1 MHVQRELSRTTVRR
15 IMIAAQGLDRER
27 PATQPADVLA
37 CIERM
42 ALLQIDTIH
51 VVNRSPY
58 WVLWSRIGNY
68 PLHWLDALLA
78 DGALFECWA
87 HEACFAPRRWL
98 PAQLRL
104 IADRVH
110 PTKTRWSRPFLETHA
125 EAATAM
131 LAVVAERGEVRSSD
145 FRRTEGKRGTWWA
158 WSHEKT
164 LLEALFADGALTVA
178 RRERFQRVYTLTSTK
193 HPELESTALPDR
205 HEVFLEQVRA
215 TMRALGVVHVRWLGD
230 YFRMRG
236 LLESSA
242 QRLQECGELIPVTLA
257 GIPGQA
263 WVWHEYA
270 AWIDHPPVCGHTTLL
285 MPFDPLVWDRR
296 RALEVFGFDYKIE
309 CYTPAPRRIY
319 GYFTLPVLYHDQ
331 IVGRF
336 DCKAHRTE
344 GIFTINHA
352 HFEADRAPDP
362 AMYAAIAAA
371 VQRCATWHGTPVVR
385 LVATSPT
392 SHHAGLAVALGG

>member
-1 MHVQRELSRTTVRR
+1 MHAHRELSATTIRR
-15 IMIAAQGLDRER
+15 MMIAAQGLDRLR
-27 PATQPADVLA
+27 PAAQPADVLA

-68 PLHWLDALLA
+68 PLRWLDDLLA
-78 DGALFECWA
+78 DGSVFECWA
-87 HEACFAPRRWL
+87 HEACFAPRSWVL
-98 PAQLRL
+98 AQHRL

-110 PTKTRWSRPFLETHA
+110 PTKTRWSRPFLEAHA

-131 LAVVAERGEVRSSD
+131 IALVAERGEVRSSD
-145 FRRTEGKRGTWWA
+145 FRRTEGKRGKWWA
-158 WSHEKT
+158 WSHEKS
-164 LLEALFADGALTVA
+164 LLEALFADGVLTVA
-178 RRERFQRVYTLTSTK
+178 RRERFQRVYTLAATK
-193 HPELESTALPDR
+193 HLELTNQSLPERGDVLLA
-205 HEVFLEQVRA
+205 QVRA
-215 TMRALGVVHVRWLGD
+215 TMRALGVVHERWLGD
-230 YFRMRG
+230 YFRMR
-236 LLESSA
+236 LVLQASA
-242 QRLQECGELIPVTLA
+242 RLLQERGELIPVTLE

-263 WVWHEYA
+263 WVWHEYTHWMDA
-270 AWIDHPPVCGHTTLL
+270 PPACTHTTLL

-319 GYFTLPVLYHDQ
+319 GYFTLPVLYHDR

-336 DCKAHRTE
+336 DCKAHRAT
-344 GIFTINHA
+344 GVFAINHA
-352 HFEADRAPDP
+352 HFEAEVAPDP

-371 VQRCATWHGTPVVR
+371 VQRCATWHATPEVQ
-385 LVATSPT
+385 LTTTSPST
-392 SHHAGLAVALGG
+392 HHAGLATALGC